1 MQTCTV
7 GATRDDSKCGR
18 RFWKGLAA
26 GSFLVFLLSGCLVIP
41 IKIPLASPPQT
52 TQPEKLRGDRPSPQT
67 AAQTGALVA
76 QSKPTAQMEAQ
87 VVQRINDIRQQRGLN
102 RLQLNEKLA
111 RVARTYS
118 KQMAEENFFSHT
130 DATGNSPGERVKKAG
145 IFYFMVGENL
155 FKCTNAPEPVP
166 LSVEGWMNSPGHREN
181 ILRPNFKETGVG
193 IWRVG
198 NTYYFTQLFL
208 RAF

>member
-1 MQTCTV
+1 MPDRVFQS
-7 GATRDDSKCGR
+7 GSQRGQLPWK
-18 RFWKGLAA
+18 FWAA
-26 GSFLVFLLSGCLVIP
+26 AVSVSFLLSGCLVIP
-41 IKIPLASPPQT
+41 IEIPLGSPPQT
-52 TQPEKLRGDRPSPQT
+52 TEPEKPTGDRPSPQT
-67 AAQTGALVA
+67 AA
-76 QSKPTAQMEAQ
+76 PTAAPAAPDAATAEMEAQ
-87 VVQRINDIRQQRGLN
+87 VVQRINDIRQERGLN
-102 RLQLNEKLA
+102 RLQVNEKLA
-111 RVARTYS
+111 QVARAYS
-118 KQMAEENFFSHT
+118 HQMAAENFFSHT
-130 DATGNSPGERVKKAG
+130 DAKGNGPGDRVKKAG

-198 NTYYFTQLFL
+198 NTYYFTQLFM